1 MSSTASDEKRKSPS
15 PYLHFFAGW
24 FGGSIACTILSP
36 LEVIK
41 TRQQSSTAIGSNLR
55 ADRLA
60 LHIFRTEGFR
70 GFFRGLVPHLLG
82 VGPSR
87 AFYFSGY
94 SMTKDFLNKDN
105 KNSKSFIRLSG
116 IPLHLVSAAW
126 ASIVSATTMS
136 PVWVVKTR
144 LQLQTVPASA
154 PSMLSASGDAA
165 QTHYKGVVDTFVRIY
180 REEGIRA
187 FYRGL
192 GAAYLGIIETS
203 IQYALYGYLKDKV
216 IDKKID
222 DLNRKTGANY
232 SKSDE
237 SLRKEVYGTRATFAT
252 SAISKLL
259 AALLTYPH
267 EVLRTRMREN
277 TVTKLYN
284 SSGQVISV
292 IPRYHGILQSF
303 ALILREEGARGLYGG
318 MMVHMLRT
326 VPNAAILLT
335 VVEAIVGGAV

>member
-1 MSSTASDEKRKSPS
+1 MSSAASNAQRKAPS

-24 FGGSIACTILSP
+24 LGGSIACTILSP

-41 TRQQSSTAIGSNLR
+41 TRQQSSTGIGSKLR

-60 LHIFRTEGFR
+60 LHIYRTEGFR

-87 AFYFSGY
+87 AVYFANF

-105 KNSKSFIRLSG
+105 PKSGSTIRLSG
-116 IPLHLVSAAW
+116 VPLHLLSAAW
-126 ASIVSATTMS
+126 ASVVSATVVS

-144 LQLQTVPASA
+144 LQLQP
-154 PSMLSASGDAA
+154 LSTSTTSVLGANGEAA
-165 QTHYKGVVDTFVRIY
+165 QVRYKGVIDTFVRIY

-192 GAAYLGIIETS
+192 GATYLGIIETS
-203 IQYALYGYLKDKV
+203 IQYALYGYLKNMV
-216 IDKKID
+216 INRRID
-222 DLNRKTGANY
+222 EINRKSGTNY
-232 SKSDE
+232 SKSNDA
-237 SLRKEVYGTRATFAT
+237 LRKDVYGSGITFAT
-252 SAISKLL
+252 SAFSKLL
-259 AALLTYPH
+259 AAILTYPH

-277 TVTKLYN
+277 VMMKVYN
-284 SSGQVISV
+284 SAGQVIGV
-292 IPRYHGILQSF
+292 MPRYHGIIQSL
-303 ALILREEGARGLYGG
+303 ALIFREEGVRGLYGG
-318 MMVHMLRT
+318 MAVHLLRT

-335 VVEAIVGGAV
+335 VVEAIVGGSV